1 MAHRQAIKIQRRM
14 RVHLAKKKVQQMR
27 TARAHKRL
35 ISVADMYFNMTL
47 KAQLEELRHDMNS
60 KACII

>member
-1 MAHRQAIKIQRRM
+1 M

-47 KAQLEELRHDMNS
+47 KAQLKELRHDMNS
-60 KACII
+60 KARII